1 MASLQDQ
8 LLKAGLANEKQS
20 KQATKS
26 KKKQTR
32 DVRKGVDVGETAAQR
47 AFSEK
52 QAQASRSKQ
61 LNAQRDAQHQDRAVI
76 AQVKQMLERCRLD
89 LTGGE
94 VTYNFVDGKAIK
106 KLYVNAM
113 QQAALSRGSLVIV
126 GLDDHYSVV
135 PANVALRIE
144 ERAPDTFIIRA
155 ESAADTIADK
165 DDPYADFVIPDDLMW

>member
-20 KQATKS
+20 KQATKA

-47 AFSEK
+47 ALREK

-61 LNAQRDAQHQDRAVI
+61 LNAQRDAQGHDRAVV
-76 AQVKQMLERCRLD
+76 AQVKQMLEGCRLD

-94 VTYNFVDGKAIK
+94 VSYNFVDGKAIK
-106 KLYVNAM
+106 KLYVNS
-113 QQAALSRGSLVIV
+113 QQQVALSRGSLVIV
-126 GLDDHYSVV
+126 GLDEHYSVV

-144 ERAPDTFIIRA
+144 ERAPEALIIRA
-155 ESAADTIADK
+155 EAADEGVTDA

>member
-20 KQATKS
+20 KQATKA

-47 AFSEK
+47 ALSEK

-61 LNAQRDAQHQDRAVI
+61 LNAQRDAEHQDRAVV

-89 LTGGE
+89 LAGGE

-106 KLYVNAM
+106 KLYVNAL
-113 QQAALSRGSLVIV
+113 QQSALSRGSLVIV
-126 GLDDHYSVV
+126 SLDDYYSVV
-135 PANVALRIE
+135 PSNVALRIE
-144 ERAPDTFIIRA
+144 ERAPDTCIIRA
-155 ESAADTIADK
+155 EAAADAVVDE

>member
-20 KQATKS
+20 KQATKA

-32 DVRKGVDVGETAAQR
+32 DVRKGVDVGETASER
-47 AFSEK
+47 ALGEK

-61 LNAQRDAQHQDRAVI
+61 LNAQRDAQQQDRAVV

-89 LTGGE
+89 LSGGE
-94 VTYNFVDGKAIK
+94 ITYNFVDGKVIK
-106 KLYVNAM
+106 KLYVDAM
-113 QQAALSRGSLVIV
+113 QQAALSRGSLVII
-126 GLDDHYSVV
+126 GLDEQYFVV
-135 PANVALRIE
+135 PANVATRIE

-155 ESAADTIADK
+155 EAAKDAVAVE

>member
-20 KQATKS
+20 KQATKA

-47 AFSEK
+47 ALGEK
-52 QAQASRSKQ
+52 QAQAVRSKQ
-61 LNAQRDAQHQDRAVI
+61 LNAQRDAEHQDRAVV

-126 GLDDHYSVV
+126 GLDEHYCVV
-135 PANVALRIE
+135 PTTVAARIE
-144 ERAPDTFIIRA
+144 ERAPDTLIIRA
-155 ESAADTIADK
+155 ESAAEDVADE

>member
-20 KQATKS
+20 KQATKA

-32 DVRKGVDVGETAAQR
+32 DVRKGVDMGETAA
-47 AFSEK
+47 
-52 QAQASRSKQ
+52 Q
-61 LNAQRDAQHQDRAVI
+61 LNAQRDAEHQDRAVV

-126 GLDDHYSVV
+126 GLDEHYCVV
-135 PANVALRIE
+135 PATVAVRIE
-144 ERAPDTFIIRA
+144 ERAPDTLIIRA
-155 ESAADTIADK
+155 ESAADDVADE

>member
-20 KQATKS
+20 KQATKA

-47 AFSEK
+47 ALGEK

-61 LNAQRDAQHQDRAVI
+61 LNAQRDAQHQDRAVV

-94 VTYNFVDGKAIK
+94 VSYNFVDGKAIK
-106 KLYVNAM
+106 KLYVNS
-113 QQAALSRGSLVIV
+113 QQQVALSRGSLVIV
-126 GLDDHYSVV
+126 GLDEHYSVV
-135 PANVALRIE
+135 PKNVALRIE
-144 ERAPDTFIIRA
+144 ERAPNTFILRA
-155 ESAADTIADK
+155 ESSTDTVVDE

>member
-20 KQATKS
+20 KQATKA

-47 AFSEK
+47 ALSEK
-52 QAQASRSKQ
+52 KAQASRSKE
-61 LNAQRDAQHQDRAVI
+61 LNAQRDAGHHHRAVA

-89 LTGGE
+89 LSGGE
-94 VTYNFVDGKAIK
+94 VSYNFVAGKVIK
-106 KLYVNAM
+106 KLYVDAM
-113 QQAALSRGSLVIV
+113 QQAALSRGSLAIV
-126 GLDDHYSVV
+126 GLDDLYYVV
-135 PANVALRIE
+135 PAHVALRIE
-144 ERAPDTFIIRA
+144 ERAPDSLIIRA
-155 ESAADTIADK
+155 ESAAGALPEE

>member
-61 LNAQRDAQHQDRAVI
+61 LNAQRDAKHQDRAVI

-155 ESAADTIADK
+155 ESAADAIADK

>member
-20 KQATKS
+20 KQATKA

-47 AFSEK
+47 ALSEK
-52 QAQASRSKQ
+52 QAQAKRSKQ
-61 LNAQRDAQHQDRAVI
+61 LNAQRDAQDQDRAAL
-76 AQVKQMLERCRLD
+76 AQVKQILERCRLD

-94 VTYNFVDGKAIK
+94 VSYNFVDGKAIK
-106 KLYVNAM
+106 KLYVNA
-113 QQAALSRGSLVIV
+113 QQQVALSRGNLVIV
-126 GLDDHYSVV
+126 ALDEHYFVV
-135 PANVALRIE
+135 PANIAFRIE
-144 ERAPDTFIIRA
+144 ERAPETVIIRTEVA
-155 ESAADTIADK
+155 ENAVTDA